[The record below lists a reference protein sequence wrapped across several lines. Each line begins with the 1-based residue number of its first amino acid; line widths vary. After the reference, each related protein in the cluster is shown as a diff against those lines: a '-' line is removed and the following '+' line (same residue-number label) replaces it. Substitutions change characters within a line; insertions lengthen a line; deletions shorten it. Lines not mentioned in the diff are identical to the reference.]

1 VLRNVYIITKQHV
14 AMKPG
19 IDYVGV
25 GCGCVI
31 INDKNEVLL
40 VKRSNAS
47 KTEPGMWSRPGGT
60 VEFGETVEEALK
72 REIKEELDIE
82 IEVLSFL
89 EHTNNMMVE
98 DGTKKH
104 WLAMGFL
111 AKIKSG
117 EPKNMEPRKHDDV
130 KWFPLNNL
138 PEDLTVYTKNAIDI
152 LNKSTL
158 SN

>member
-1 VLRNVYIITKQHV
+1 
-14 AMKPG
+14 MKPG

-40 VKRSNAS
+40 VKRSNQS
-47 KTEPGMWSRPGGT
+47 KMEPGLWSRPGGT

-82 IEVLSFL
+82 IEILSFL
-89 EHTNNMMVE
+89 EHTNNIMVE
-98 DGTKKH
+98 DGIKKH

-111 AKIKSG
+111 ARIKSG
-117 EPKNMEPRKHDDV
+117 ELKNMEPHKHDDV
-130 KWFPLNNL
+130 RWFPLNNL
-138 PEDLTVYTKNAIDI
+138 PEELTVYTKNAMDI
-152 LNKSTL
+152 INKTFTG
-158 SN
+158 